1 MKKRIILI
9 YFILIIFTIFALFP
23 AYWMLITSLRPL
35 SELLNPVPWVY
46 SPTLKYYEQVFTGY
60 YQIDLFDIQV
70 MNSIIVSLSTALF
83 SILVSSFAGYS
94 LARIKFPYSSWVS
107 KMVFFTYLMPP
118 SLLSVAFFEQ
128 MHNYGL
134 VNSYVSIVIAMIV
147 FTSPYCI
154 WIYKEYVKSI
164 PIEIEESATID
175 GASRLKIFLTIIF
188 PLSAPVI
195 VALSTYAFLY
205 AWNEYLYVLIL
216 TSDSR
221 MFTAPLAIAGLLQS
235 DEIPWGLV
243 SAMSILFSIPPVI
256 FYYIVQKY
264 MIKGLVAGAVKA

>member
-1 MKKRIILI
+1 MEKRTILI
-9 YFILIIFTIFALFP
+9 YFILTMFTVFALFP
-23 AYWMLITSLRPL
+23 AYWMFITSLRPL
-35 SELLNPVPWVY
+35 SELLNPVPWVF

-70 MNSIIVSLSTALF
+70 MNSVIISLVTAFF

-94 LARIKFPYSSWVS
+94 LARIRFPYSSWVS

-134 VNSYVSIVIAMIV
+134 VNTYASIVIAMVV

-164 PIEIEESATID
+164 PIEIEEAAIID
-175 GASRLKIFLTIIF
+175 GAGRLKTFLTVIF

-256 FYYIVQKY
+256 FYYLVQKY
-264 MIKGLVAGAVKA
+264 MIRGLVAGAVKA

>member
-1 MKKRIILI
+1 MEKRTILI
-9 YFILIIFTIFALFP
+9 YFILTMFTVFALFP
-23 AYWMLITSLRPL
+23 AYWMFITSLRPL
-35 SELLNPVPWVY
+35 SELLNPVPWVF

-60 YQIDLFDIQV
+60 YQIDLFGIQV
-70 MNSIIVSLSTALF
+70 MNSVIISLATAFF

-94 LARIKFPYSSWVS
+94 LARIRFPYSSWVS

-134 VNSYVSIVIAMIV
+134 VNTYASIVIAMVV

-164 PIEIEESATID
+164 PIEIEEAAIID
-175 GASRLKIFLTIIF
+175 GAGRLKTFLTVIF

-256 FYYIVQKY
+256 FYYLVQKY
-264 MIKGLVAGAVKA
+264 MIRGLVAGAVKA

>member
-1 MKKRIILI
+1 MKKRTILI
-9 YFILIIFTIFALFP
+9 YFILTMFTVFALFP
-23 AYWMLITSLRPL
+23 AYWMFITSLRPL
-35 SELLNPVPWVY
+35 SELLNPVPWVF

-70 MNSIIVSLSTALF
+70 MNSVIISLATAFF

-94 LARIKFPYSSWVS
+94 LARIRFPYSSWVS

-134 VNSYVSIVIAMIV
+134 VNTYASIVIAMVV

-164 PIEIEESATID
+164 PIEIEEAAIID
-175 GASRLKIFLTIIF
+175 GAGRLKTFLTVIF

-256 FYYIVQKY
+256 FYYLVQKY
-264 MIKGLVAGAVKA
+264 MIRGLVAGAVKA

>member
-1 MKKRIILI
+1 M
-9 YFILIIFTIFALFP
+9 FTVFALFP
-23 AYWMLITSLRPL
+23 AYWMFITSLRPL
-35 SELLNPVPWVY
+35 SELLNPVPWVF

-60 YQIDLFDIQV
+60 YQIDLFGIQV
-70 MNSIIVSLSTALF
+70 MNSVIISLATAFF

-94 LARIKFPYSSWVS
+94 LARIRFPYSSWVS

-134 VNSYVSIVIAMIV
+134 VNTYASIVIAMVV

-164 PIEIEESATID
+164 PIEIEEAAIID
-175 GASRLKIFLTIIF
+175 GAGRLKTFLTVIF

-205 AWNEYLYVLIL
+205 AWNEYLYVIIL

-256 FYYIVQKY
+256 FYYLVQKY
-264 MIKGLVAGAVKA
+264 MIRGLVAGAVKA

>member
-1 MKKRIILI
+1 MKKRTILI
-9 YFILIIFTIFALFP
+9 YFVLTMFTVFALFP
-23 AYWMLITSLRPL
+23 AYWMFITSLRPL
-35 SELLNPVPWVY
+35 SELLNPVPWVF

-60 YQIDLFDIQV
+60 YQIDLFGIQV
-70 MNSIIVSLSTALF
+70 MNSVIISLATAFF

-94 LARIKFPYSSWVS
+94 LARIRFPYSSWVS

-134 VNSYVSIVIAMIV
+134 VNTYASIVIAMVV

-164 PIEIEESATID
+164 PIEIEEAAIID
-175 GASRLKIFLTIIF
+175 GAGRLKTFLTVIF

-256 FYYIVQKY
+256 FYYLVQKY
-264 MIKGLVAGAVKA
+264 MIRGLVAGAVKA